1 MRGERGEVIGVV
13 IHIVAVAGLARS
25 SVTSPV
31 MRDDFSRSWHAGA

>member
-13 IHIVAVAGLARS
+13 IHVVSVTGLSRS

-31 MRDDFSRSWHAGA
+31 MGEDSIAMI